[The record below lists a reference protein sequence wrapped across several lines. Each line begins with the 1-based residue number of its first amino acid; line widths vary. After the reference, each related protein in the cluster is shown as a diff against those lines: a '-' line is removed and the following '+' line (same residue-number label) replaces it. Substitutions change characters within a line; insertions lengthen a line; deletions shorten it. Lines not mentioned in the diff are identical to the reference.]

1 MSDAINTLLSDVNL
15 SALSFSND
23 GRVLTIDFLNMT
35 DGNPCAQLIASGVVV
50 FNYHNT
56 FGSDEDALPAYVGE
70 VTCRELREQDKD
82 AALSRLGYGFLG
94 RGVVTFVPEAGRFQI
109 HVEGGEL
116 GIDLIC
122 AQYRVSRQT
131 L

>member
-1 MSDAINTLLSDVNL
+1 MSDAISILLSDVNL

-23 GRVLTIDFLNMT
+23 GRVLTIEFLNMT
-35 DGNPCAQLIASGVVV
+35 DGSPCAQLIASGVVA

-56 FGSDEDALPAYVGE
+56 FESDEDALPAYVGE

-82 AALSRLGYGFLG
+82 ATLSRLGYGFLG
-94 RGVVTFVPEAGRFQI
+94 RGVATFVPKAGRFQI

-116 GIDLIC
+116 TIDLIC
-122 AQYRVSRQT
+122 GEYKVPRQT
-131 L
+131 V